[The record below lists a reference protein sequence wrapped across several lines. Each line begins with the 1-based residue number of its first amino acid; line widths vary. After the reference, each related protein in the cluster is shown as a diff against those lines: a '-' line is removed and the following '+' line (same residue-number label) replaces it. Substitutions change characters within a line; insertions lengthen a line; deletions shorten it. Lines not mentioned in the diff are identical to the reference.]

1 MWRLG
6 SYEASF
12 RLLFWSLLLRR
23 PEEGDHSIMADGEGN
38 GGDLWAARS
47 SIKTALLRL
56 IRETMG
62 LWMLK
67 LRWR

>member
-1 MWRLG
+1 
-6 SYEASF
+6 
-12 RLLFWSLLLRR
+12 
-23 PEEGDHSIMADGEGN
+23 MADGEGN

-47 SIKTALLRL
+47 SIKIALLRL